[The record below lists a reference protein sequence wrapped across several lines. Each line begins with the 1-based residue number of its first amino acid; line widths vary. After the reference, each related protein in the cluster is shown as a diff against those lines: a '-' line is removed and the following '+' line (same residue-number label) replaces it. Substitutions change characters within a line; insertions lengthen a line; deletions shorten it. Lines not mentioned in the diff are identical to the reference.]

1 MRKNVEDL
9 KHTFDSLYDELK
21 NKEIRHYTRDG
32 YKPMF
37 FIAKAKMYLGFYD
50 RNQSKIV
57 KELRARKVRKLELDK
72 EQISPYFDRIHW
84 EMAIVALTQLLKR
97 IDEKTDTKGRIYAN
111 SSYFLEYVRDSAA
124 HLGEAFRDIM
134 GKTPYQDLLVLIN
147 GSAKEKE
154 ERKAKEEKMHEYL
167 VKAYHN
173 NFDNTKYK
181 RENPFECEVK
191 NRVNNVQVNPN
202 IPKKAKI
209 VKEVVGVMVP
219 LFGEEEVEITVK
231 KRVPDDKKR
240 KN

>member
-84 EMAIVALTQLLKR
+84 EMSIIALTQLLKR
-97 IDEKTDTKGRIYAN
+97 IDEKTDTKGRICAN

-134 GKTPYQDLLVLIN
+134 GKTPYQDLLELVEN
-147 GSAKEKE
+147 KTKE
-154 ERKAKEEKMHEYL
+154 ERKEKEQKMHEYL

-173 NFDNTKYK
+173 NFDKTKYA

-191 NRVNNVQVNPN
+191 SSVTNVKVNPKT
-202 IPKKAKI
+202 PKKTTI
-209 VKEVVGVMVP
+209 VKEEVVGTMTT
-219 LFGEEEVEITVK
+219 LLGEEVEIVARR
-231 KRVPDDKKR
+231 RVPKDEK
-240 KN
+240 